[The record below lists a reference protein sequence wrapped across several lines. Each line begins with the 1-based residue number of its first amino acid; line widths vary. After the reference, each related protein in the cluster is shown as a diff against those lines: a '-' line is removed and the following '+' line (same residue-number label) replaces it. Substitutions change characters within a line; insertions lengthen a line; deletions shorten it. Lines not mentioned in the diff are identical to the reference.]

1 MTPESGATPV
11 GDLPFELDV
20 MASAH
25 RYQEWVFDRVRPY
38 LGERILEVGSGI
50 GTMTSWLVRHAPTVA
65 TDIDPSLLKWLS
77 EAAGGWTTRPIGPH
91 VFDIANDLRDQKWLA
106 GIDTVVSFNVLE
118 HIPDDL
124 AAVRG
129 MFAVLRESSAPG
141 CRRLI
146 IFVPAHQWAYGTVD
160 ETFEHCRRYTKRSM
174 TELIMA
180 AQPSPLR
187 MRLRYFNTFG
197 LPGWVV
203 LGRVLRKPTFGE
215 GSVRGMER
223 MVPVFRQLDP
233 LLHGWHDLPLG
244 QSLLC
249 VVELSTAHRDAS

>member
-1 MTPESGATPV
+1 MTPESSVTPV
-11 GDLPFELDV
+11 GDLPFELDA

-25 RYQEWVFDRVRPY
+25 RYQEWVFDLVRPY

-50 GTMTSWLVRHAPTVA
+50 GTMTSWLARFAPTVA
-65 TDIDPSLLKWLS
+65 TDIDPLLLGRLA
-77 EAAGGWTTRPIGPH
+77 EAALEWEAQPIGPH
-91 VFDIANDLRDQKWLA
+91 VFDIANDPRDKEWFA
-106 GIDTVVSFNVLE
+106 DVDTVISFNVLE

-129 MFAVLRESSAPG
+129 MLAVLRESGGAGP
-141 CRRLI
+141 RRLV

-160 ETFEHCRRYTKRSM
+160 QTFEHCRRYSKRSM
-174 TELIMA
+174 TALIAA
-180 AQPSPLR
+180 AQIGPSR

-203 LGRVLRKPTFGE
+203 LGRVLRKPTFGP
-215 GSVRGMER
+215 GSVNAMER
-223 MVPVFRQLDP
+223 IVPIFRRLDP
-233 LLHGWHDLPLG
+233 VLHGRHDLPLG

-249 VVELSTAHRDAS
+249 VVEVGVSF

>member
-11 GDLPFELDV
+11 GDLPFELDA

-25 RYQEWVFDRVRPY
+25 RYQEWVFDLVRPY
-38 LGERILEVGSGI
+38 LGECILEVGSGI
-50 GTMTSWLVRHAPTVA
+50 GTMTSWLARFAPTVA
-65 TDIDPSLLKWLS
+65 TDIDASLLAQLS
-77 EAAGGWTTRPIGPH
+77 EVAGGWTTRPIGPH
-91 VFDIANDLRDQKWLA
+91 AFDIANDLHDQEWLA

-129 MFAVLRESSAPG
+129 MLAVLREGGAPG
-141 CRRLI
+141 PRRLI

-160 ETFEHCRRYTKRSM
+160 RTFEHCRRYSKRSM

-180 AQPSPLR
+180 AQPGPSR
-187 MRLRYFNTFG
+187 TRFRYFNTFG

-203 LGRVLRKPTFGE
+203 LGRVLRKPTFGR
-215 GSVRGMER
+215 GSVRTVER
-223 MVPVFRQLDP
+223 LVPVFRRLDP
-233 LLHGWHDLPLG
+233 LLHGRHDLPLG

-249 VVELSTAHRDAS
+249 VVELS

>member
-1 MTPESGATPV
+1 
-11 GDLPFELDV
+11 

-25 RYQEWVFDRVRPY
+25 RYQEWVFDLVRPY

-65 TDIDPSLLKWLS
+65 TDIDPSLLERLS
-77 EAAGGWTTRPIGPH
+77 EAAGEWSTRPIGPH
-91 VFDIANDLRDQKWLA
+91 VFDIANEMRDQEWLA

-129 MFAVLRESSAPG
+129 MLAVLRESGGAGP
-141 CRRLI
+141 RRLV

-160 ETFEHCRRYTKRSM
+160 QTFEHCRRYSKRSM
-174 TELIMA
+174 TALIAA
-180 AQPSPLR
+180 AQIGPSR

-197 LPGWVV
+197 LPGWMV
-203 LGRVLRKPTFGE
+203 LGQVLRKPTFGP
-215 GSVRGMER
+215 GSVNAMER
-223 MVPVFRQLDP
+223 VVPIFRRLDP
-233 LLHGWHDLPLG
+233 VLHGRHDLPLG

-249 VVELSTAHRDAS
+249 VVEVGYNN